1 MRAGH
6 VDLLRAMLVENLS
19 PLVNSLREFV
29 LTSRILSAVGEE
41 REDEDDMANP
51 PRKPVLLLV
60 VVLVAI
66 VLVLSAVSLST
77 THTYTLTWHD
87 AEPDT
92 LVATSNVSVTSRLD
106 YIVFPATPTSS
117 PHPPLAHIPVLP
129 EWCIDAHFALG
140 HTCAP
145 GYFGNELT
153 RGMDRFDMVWTW
165 VNSSD
170 ARLQDAMMQARREE
184 GFVLAEEKEP
194 TEDKLYRDHDELRH
208 SFRSVLK
215 HFRAHANSF
224 TLFTS
229 DFPLSHSDAYL
240 QDIVDA
246 YSDASR
252 PDENDADAEDEVDAE
267 FEDGN
272 RRTLSRRVDTLEDT
286 ELRLGLKPA
295 WLNPDARDWVDG
307 DVELGL
313 QFQSEVFEGFKG
325 LTMASIYL
333 NDDFYIMADLIP
345 ADFYTRAMG
354 PVLRLEPALLI
365 APSPDPARII
375 PAGEWGPLFASN
387 ALLCARFGWRGRPY
401 AQHVPKALSRT
412 LLAEVAEM
420 WPAEMRRTRA
430 HRFRGMGLGAWGEGG
445 DAYSVFLGVHLGVE
459 RWRES
464 LLWSFVVG
472 RIGGDDG
479 QWGEAERES
488 AWAAVGGVDGE
499 AEVRV
504 LLTRRRSTDVG
515 RVKGVMRKAGY
526 AWSERTHYVF
536 SSEDG
541 YPYTFP
547 HLGGAKEEENWPQ
560 FSGKHLGRELC
571 VLKLACFVGGSAS
584 DVFKRIAFEEAVACG
599 DCIIHAL
606 RAQSGEYGLA
616 AFLPPPNRTVVVE
629 NATYTQQQVMIPRLP
644 LQREDDF
651 GLVRVLGARGGGVV
665 NVRAWTL
672 RLLERYRFVIGD
684 SGTAFVMIQQPSDVT
699 KHLFGWMARDWWL
712 SLVCVN
718 DDIMKDPARSDA
730 LIRQWEAARWPA
742 PAAWER

>member
-1 MRAGH
+1 
-6 VDLLRAMLVENLS
+6 ML
-19 PLVNSLREFV
+19 PLH
-29 LTSRILSAVGEE
+29 SR
-41 REDEDDMANP
+41 ANP
-51 PRKPVLLLV
+51 PRKPVLLL

-77 THTYTLTWHD
+77 TRTYTLTWAD
-87 AEPDT
+87 TEKEP
-92 LVATSNVSVTSRLD
+92 LAATSNDSVTPRLD
-106 YIVFPATPTSS
+106 YIVFPAAPTLS
-117 PHPPLAHIPVLP
+117 PHPPPTHIPVLP

-153 RGMDRFDMVWTW
+153 RGLDKFDMVWTW

-170 ARLQDAMMQARREE
+170 ARLQDAMGQARHEE
-184 GFVLAEEKEP
+184 GFVLEEEKEP

-215 HFRAHANSF
+215 HFRAYANSF

-229 DFPLSHSDAYL
+229 DFPVSHSDAYL
-240 QDIVDA
+240 QEIVDA
-246 YSDASR
+246 YANASL
-252 PDENDADAEDEVDAE
+252 PSAAGGEEDEDVDEYEYDAQLE
-267 FEDGN
+267 NSNPMLSF
-272 RRTLSRRVDTLEDT
+272 RRADILGET

-295 WLNPDARDWVDG
+295 WLNPDAREWVDG

-313 QFQSEVFEGFKG
+313 QFQSEVFEEFKG
-325 LTMASIYL
+325 VSFNSYSIETQLHRLRFPSNDDIFIYL
-333 NDDFYIMADLIP
+333 NDDFYIMADLSP
-345 ADFYTRAMG
+345 ADFHTHAMG
-354 PVLRLEPALLI
+354 TVLRLEPTLLV
-365 APSPDPARII
+365 APSPEPARIV

-387 ALLCARFGWRGRPY
+387 ALLSARFGWRGRPY

-412 LLAEVAEM
+412 LLAEVAEI
-420 WPAEMRRTRA
+420 WPAAMGRTRG

-445 DAYSVFLGVHLGVE
+445 DAYGVFLGVHLGVE
-459 RWRES
+459 RWREA

-479 QWGEAERES
+479 RWGEVERES
-488 AWAAVGGVDGE
+488 AWEAVGGVDGE

-515 RVKGVMRKAGY
+515 RVQGVLRKAGY

-547 HLGGAKEEENWPQ
+547 NLGSAKEEETWPQ

-571 VLKLACFVGGSAS
+571 VLKPACFVGGSAS
-584 DVFKRIAFEEAVACG
+584 DVFKRVAFEEAVACG

-606 RAQSGEYGLA
+606 RAQSGEYGLS
-616 AFLPPPNRTVVVE
+616 AFLPPPERSILVE
-629 NATYTQQQVMIPRLP
+629 KTEYTPEASLIPRLP

-651 GLVRVLGARGGGVV
+651 GLVRVLDARVGSGAV

-718 DDIMKDPARSDA
+718 DDIVKEPARSDA
-730 LIRQWEAARWPA
+730 LIRQWEGARWPVQ
-742 PAAWER
+742 AAWER